1 MLHADK
7 GKKSR
12 FRQLT
17 DLVKTGMS
25 AATSRAT
32 SRTPSRGLTQDLEHF
47 EPISRQ
53 GTQGLPG
60 ILGSTPGSQNL
71 NPKGALKS
79 ALTGG
84 ASKTSLQRQSTS
96 GPVAEGYSGSL
107 DQATI
112 GSIRSN
118 KTHSEEAKSIP
129 AMSDHSFGAAESTDA
144 MSLLLD
150 VIATQPS
157 RSASSLALRRHW
169 PVSHDSLAN
178 SLSAN
183 SPSAVTSLEHLSG
196 NTGTPVAEGVE
207 EKPAL
212 KPVTQTKFIPKNTI
226 GFMSGASTGRGA
238 VPHAPIAAAAATTT
252 DLAEDKISPR
262 DAAQQGLLPG
272 ALPDELAGALSPMER
287 FMRMGN
293 DQLQAAQM
301 HSMAADEMQ
310 SLIPTISDAA
320 DNAMGELP
328 VHMGSAVWSQS
339 CACSCSVDTVS
350 DTDVRMTKK
359 VAADVKVRHTVCALD
374 T

>member
-1 MLHADK
+1 MPADK

-17 DLVKTGMS
+17 DLVKSGMS
-25 AATSRAT
+25 AATSRAN
-32 SRTPSRGLTQDLEHF
+32 SRTPSRGPTQDLEQF

-60 ILGSTPGSQNL
+60 TLGSTLGSQNL
-71 NPKGALKS
+71 NPKGGLKS

-84 ASKTSLQRQSTS
+84 AMKTPLQGRSSS
-96 GPVAEGYSGSL
+96 GPIAEGHAGSR

-112 GSIRSN
+112 GSIRSH
-118 KTHSEEAKSIP
+118 TASLQRSSLPCLMTQSEAAKSVL
-129 AMSDHSFGAAESTDA
+129 AVSDDSSGAAESTDA

-169 PVSHDSLAN
+169 PVSHHL
-178 SLSAN
+178 LTN
-183 SPSAVTSLEHLSG
+183 SPSAKPPSAVANLEHLGG
-196 NTGTPVAEGVE
+196 NTGMPVAEGVE

-212 KPVTQTKFIPKNTI
+212 KPMTQTKSIPKNTI

-238 VPHAPIAAAAATTT
+238 APHAPVPAAAATGADMT
-252 DLAEDKISPR
+252 EDKTSPR
-262 DAAQQGLLPG
+262 DAQQQGLLPG

-287 FMRMGN
+287 FIRMGN

-320 DNAMGELP
+320 QIETGDLP
-328 VHMGSAVWSQS
+328 VHMGPAG
-339 CACSCSVDTVS
+339 
-350 DTDVRMTKK
+350 
-359 VAADVKVRHTVCALD
+359 
-374 T
+374 

>member
-1 MLHADK
+1 MPDHICDCGMPTADK

-17 DLVKTGMS
+17 DLVKSGMS
-25 AATSRAT
+25 AATSRAN
-32 SRTPSRGLTQDLEHF
+32 SRTPSRGPTQDLEQF
-47 EPISRQ
+47 VPISRQ

-60 ILGSTPGSQNL
+60 TLVPTLGSQNL
-71 NPKGALKS
+71 NPKGGLKS

-84 ASKTSLQRQSTS
+84 AMKTPLQGQSAS
-96 GPVAEGYSGSL
+96 GPVAEGHPGLL

-118 KTHSEEAKSIP
+118 KASMQRSSLPHLMTQSQEAKSML
-129 AMSDHSFGAAESTDA
+129 AMSDDSFGAAESTDA

-169 PVSHDSLAN
+169 PVSNDSRAN
-178 SLSAN
+178 SPPAN
-183 SPSAVTSLEHLSG
+183 PPSAVTNIDHLCG
-196 NTGTPVAEGVE
+196 NAGTPIAEGVE

-212 KPVTQTKFIPKNTI
+212 KPVTRVKSISKNTI

-238 VPHAPIAAAAATTT
+238 APHAHVPAAAATTA
-252 DLAEDKISPR
+252 DMAEDKTSPR
-262 DAAQQGLLPG
+262 DAQQQGLLPG

-320 DNAMGELP
+320 DTKTGELP
-328 VHMGSAVWSQS
+328 VHMGPAV
-339 CACSCSVDTVS
+339 
-350 DTDVRMTKK
+350 
-359 VAADVKVRHTVCALD
+359 
-374 T
+374 